1 MHIVLLKFAENKGRA
16 ADHMA
21 GHNAWLRQGF
31 ADGVFLLA
39 GSLDGGQ
46 GGGVIAHG
54 CDRAALEARV
64 ATDPFVAEGVV
75 TAEIIGL
82 SPALTDPRL
91 GFLTGAGEAG

>member
-31 ADGVFLLA
+31 ADGVFLVA
-39 GSLDGGQ
+39 GSLEGGQ
-46 GGGVIAHG
+46 GGSVIAHD

-75 TAEIIGL
+75 TAEILGI
-82 SPALTDPRL
+82 SPAVTDTRL
-91 GFLTGAGEAG
+91 SFLTGGGTAA

>member
-31 ADGVFLLA
+31 SDGVFLVA
-39 GSLDGGQ
+39 GSLAGGQ
-46 GGGVIAHG
+46 GGSVIAHG

-64 ATDPFVAEGVV
+64 AEDPFVAEGVV
-75 TAEIIGL
+75 TAEIVGL
-82 SPALTDPRL
+82 SPAVADPRL
-91 GFLTGAGEAG
+91 SFLTDADRAR